1 MALKDP
7 LERVNYICLLSKED
21 ENKHPYCL
29 QIENQDS
36 GPYGRNETLGLFLDC
51 IWTISAAWLYLAS

>member
-1 MALKDP
+1 MALKYP

-29 QIENQDS
+29 QIKNQDS

-51 IWTISAAWLYLAS
+51 I